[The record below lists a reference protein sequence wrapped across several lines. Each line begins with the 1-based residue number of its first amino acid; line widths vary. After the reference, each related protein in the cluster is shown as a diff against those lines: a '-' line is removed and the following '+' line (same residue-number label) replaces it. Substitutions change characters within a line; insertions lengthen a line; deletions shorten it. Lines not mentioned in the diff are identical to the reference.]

1 MTYAHNGSTFGE
13 RVATVLMIAMMV
25 VAVGPGI
32 GGSAAVAQTPGETGE
47 SGADLTTFT
56 GGNELTTFQGAIT
69 FNGDLP
75 QDESFQA
82 IAGDRSLGIGG
93 YFGYNV
99 PNIPFYVG
107 ADLGLFLYGSERT
120 TVPFSRTVGPVV
132 NLEVETANYVF
143 RPALSLRYQSASGG
157 LRPYAEG
164 LVGLNYVFT
173 QTSLDDDRPGLD
185 QTIATEV
192 NTGSTSLA
200 IGLGAGT
207 DIVFAANKNAS
218 KTLALTVGVQYL
230 NSGDVEAAAP
240 GRIVDENGD
249 LRLSED
255 EIGIQDVEDTSS
267 FAFKI
272 GLSAQF

>member
-1 MTYAHNGSTFGE
+1 MTYANNGSTFGK

-25 VAVGPGI
+25 VAWGAGI
-32 GGSAAVAQTPGETGE
+32 GGSEALAQTSEET
-47 SGADLTTFT
+47 SQTGADLATFT
-56 GGNELTTFQGAIT
+56 GGNELTTFQGALT

-82 IAGDRSLGIGG
+82 IAGNRSFGIGG
-93 YFGYNV
+93 YVGYNV

-107 ADLGLFLYGSERT
+107 ADLGLFLYGSEQT

-173 QTSLDDDRPGLD
+173 QTSLDDNRPGLD

-200 IGLGAGT
+200 VGLGVGT
-207 DIVFAANKNAS
+207 DIVFAANKTAS
-218 KTLALTVGVQYL
+218 KTLALTLGVQYL
-230 NSGDVEAAAP
+230 NSGNVDAAAP

-255 EIGIQDVEDTSS
+255 EIGIQEVEDTSS